1 MEDAEGGDDE
11 GGQDAGQEDVG
22 GPAPQLGALPGQP
35 NLGVIIH
42 QEGHQKVLYVIS
54 HGPLPPTGPHT
65 NYWSFNPLL
74 VFETPPMILLTTPGP
89 LNTSRSS

>member
-42 QEGHQKVLYVIS
+42 QEGHQKVL
-54 HGPLPPTGPHT
+54 
-65 NYWSFNPLL
+65 
-74 VFETPPMILLTTPGP
+74 
-89 LNTSRSS
+89 